1 MEEPRYNFGL
11 KTVLLSTQLL
21 EDGTTLG
28 SWRDARGAVVYL
40 SNVLRTD
47 VLCHTHKPLGDKKKI
62 SQNSKIFMKV
72 IFKMEF

>member
-47 VLCHTHKPLGDKKKI
+47 VLCAHINLWVIKRRFLKI
-62 SQNSKIFMKV
+62 LKFL
-72 IFKMEF
+72 

>member
-28 SWRDARGAVVYL
+28 SWRDARGPVVYL
-40 SNVLRTD
+40 SSVLRTD
-47 VLCHTHKPLGDKKKI
+47 VLCAHINLWVIKRFLKI
-62 SQNSKIFMKV
+62 LKFL
-72 IFKMEF
+72 